1 MKQEKSNRAYRKYDD
16 AFKAEAINQILQGRS
31 VKELSL
37 SLGVSEGL
45 LYQWKSKGSER
56 PYENRVELKSLKREN
71 RQLKEENDILKKALR
86 IFSQNP

>member
-1 MKQEKSNRAYRKYDD
+1 MKQEKSKRPYRKYDD

-56 PYENRVELKSLKREN
+56 PYENRVELKETVENLCANDLLKGSVIT
-71 RQLKEENDILKKALR
+71 ILD
-86 IFSQNP
+86 